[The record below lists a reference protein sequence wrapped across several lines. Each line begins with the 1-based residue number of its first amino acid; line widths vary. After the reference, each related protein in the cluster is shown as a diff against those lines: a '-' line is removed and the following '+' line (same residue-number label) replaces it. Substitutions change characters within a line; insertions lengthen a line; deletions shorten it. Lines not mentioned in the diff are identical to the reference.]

1 MPTAADIVSVLQA
14 SNIPIHLL
22 GLIRVGKIMS
32 FPTKKIAVDPKG
44 EPAFFFWSYRTPF
57 ECREFPFYVALRS
70 SRGGLM
76 EKGGIAFDI
85 DRFEDSA
92 WTRLLTKSIP
102 PTPPSEADGDAASAS
117 ETELTPFVHADF
129 RFVCHD
135 AKNPSGVI
143 LVAPR
148 PYHGVQGYPMCTLH
162 LVTLPFPPTVLSLR

>member
-1 MPTAADIVSVLQA
+1 
-14 SNIPIHLL
+14 
-22 GLIRVGKIMS
+22 
-32 FPTKKIAVDPKG
+32 
-44 EPAFFFWSYRTPF
+44 
-57 ECREFPFYVALRS
+57 
-70 SRGGLM
+70 M

-102 PTPPSEADGDAASAS
+102 PTLPSEADGDAASAS

-148 PYHGVQGYPMCTLH
+148 PSHGVQGYPMCTLH
-162 LVTLPFPPTVLSLR
+162 LVTLTPPPPPTVLSLQWIKKMNTYLHSALVLPH